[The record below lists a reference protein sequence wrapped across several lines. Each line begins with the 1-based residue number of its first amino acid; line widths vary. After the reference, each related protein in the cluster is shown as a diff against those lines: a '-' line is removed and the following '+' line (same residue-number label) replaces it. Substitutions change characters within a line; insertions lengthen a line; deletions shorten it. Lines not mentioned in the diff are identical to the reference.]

1 MVSRE
6 WQVKNFSLLIN
17 EYKSNNNNIDVLFLC
32 SDLISKGN
40 SHIYL
45 KKITI
50 YNYILLPNYN
60 NNHILFSIKSTRFI
74 VDFIKNNYTQDL
86 RNVLFI
92 SDNYSNIFA
101 SSIRNIKFIFKSQ
114 LINVQHGENY
124 FNNQEFDY
132 DRGWHQ
138 VKSNQYF
145 ISKKKVID
153 VLLLIIASLYYFKV
167 FNIFQIFKNSIHT
180 KYNYLSF
187 ADKIIVSSFLN
198 KKFLIKNGI
207 NKKLITIV
215 GSILTDKKV
224 NSKIKTSHNSLNYD
238 SAIIYSSGTYRKAL
252 NSITRNNQK
261 LFFCKISEILNKLNL
276 THSFK
281 LKPDEEFYF
290 KKDFPNSCFFN
301 DNVIFNNHVKDF
313 KKVLHIVPVDS
324 TMCLEFSLQ
333 NISYLT
339 FSSWNSLS
347 AIGLLNVNSGVD
359 VLKYD
364 SDLEELLNKIKMILN
379 FQTKLKVIGLPELE
393 SMLGSLNE
401 SYNEKLY
408 KLIK

>member
-145 ISKKKVID
+145 ISKKK
-153 VLLLIIASLYYFKV
+153 
-167 FNIFQIFKNSIHT
+167 
-180 KYNYLSF
+180 
-187 ADKIIVSSFLN
+187 
-198 KKFLIKNGI
+198 
-207 NKKLITIV
+207 
-215 GSILTDKKV
+215 
-224 NSKIKTSHNSLNYD
+224 
-238 SAIIYSSGTYRKAL
+238 
-252 NSITRNNQK
+252 
-261 LFFCKISEILNKLNL
+261 
-276 THSFK
+276 
-281 LKPDEEFYF
+281 
-290 KKDFPNSCFFN
+290 
-301 DNVIFNNHVKDF
+301 
-313 KKVLHIVPVDS
+313 
-324 TMCLEFSLQ
+324 
-333 NISYLT
+333 
-339 FSSWNSLS
+339 
-347 AIGLLNVNSGVD
+347 
-359 VLKYD
+359 
-364 SDLEELLNKIKMILN
+364 
-379 FQTKLKVIGLPELE
+379 
-393 SMLGSLNE
+393 
-401 SYNEKLY
+401 
-408 KLIK
+408 

>member
-17 EYKSNNNNIDVLFLC
+17 EYKTNNNNIDVLFLC

-45 KKITI
+45 KKIKKF
-50 YNYILLPNYN
+50 NYVLIPNYN

-74 VDFIKNNYTQDL
+74 VDFIENKYIHDL

-101 SSIRNIKFIFKSQ
+101 SSIRNIKFLFKSQ
-114 LINVQHGENY
+114 LIFVQHGENY
-124 FNNQEFDY
+124 FNNQEFNY
-132 DRGWHQ
+132 DRGWHH
-138 VKSNQYF
+138 VKSIQYF

-153 VLLLIIASLYYFKV
+153 VLLLIITSLYYLRV
-167 FNIFQIFKNSIHT
+167 FNIFQIFKNSINT

-198 KKFLIKNGI
+198 KKFLIQNGI
-207 NKKLITIV
+207 NKKLITIA
-215 GSILTDKKV
+215 GSILIDKKV

-238 SAIIYSSGTYRKAL
+238 SAIIYSSGTHRKSL

-261 LFFCKISEILNKLNL
+261 LFFSKISEILNKLNL
-276 THSFK
+276 PHSFK
-281 LKPDEEFYF
+281 LKPDEDFYF
-290 KKDFPNSCFFN
+290 NKDFPNNRFFI
-301 DNVIFNNHVKDF
+301 DNNNLNNHIKDF
-313 KKVLHIVPVDS
+313 KRVLHILPIDS

-333 NISYLT
+333 NKPYLV
-339 FSSWNSLS
+339 FSNWDSLS
-347 AIGLLNVNSGVD
+347 AIGLLNINSGLE
-359 VLKYD
+359 VLNYNAKID
-364 SDLEELLNKIKMILN
+364 ELLEQIKMTLN
-379 FQTKLKVIGLPELE
+379 FQIKLKVIGLPELE
-393 SMLGSLNE
+393 LMLGSLNE
-401 SYNEKLY
+401 SYNERLY
-408 KLIK
+408 KLIN